1 MQILRVLW
9 LAATIVLGGVNY
21 FAYAQDKAEATP
33 PVPSEQPSAAPEG
46 ADAQTDMTL
55 ERLGELINRVG
66 TDIVK
71 NGNRWQFTVAETPAF
86 VVTDPTADRM
96 RIMIAISEADSLS
109 QDMHLRLMQANFDS
123 ALDARYAIAQNI
135 LWSTFIH
142 PLSPLSEGEFLSGLG
157 QTINLKN
164 SYGKTYSSGAVVY
177 GGGDSQELLG
187 RQLID
192 ELLRK
197 GGEKI

>member
-1 MQILRVLW
+1 MA
-9 LAATIVLGGVNY
+9 LAQNSEVPAPPLQNEQ
-21 FAYAQDKAEATP
+21 ASEPQEDAEAH
-33 PVPSEQPSAAPEG
+33 AG
-46 ADAQTDMTL
+46 MTL
-55 ERLGELINRVG
+55 DTLGELINRVG
-66 TDIVK
+66 TDILK

-86 VVTDPTADRM
+86 VVTDPRADRM

-109 QDMHLRLMQANFDS
+109 EEMHYRLMQANFDS

-142 PLSPLSEGEFLSGLG
+142 PLSPLSEEEFLSGLG

-177 GGGDSQELLG
+177 GGGDSQELMG

>member
-1 MQILRVLW
+1 MA
-9 LAATIVLGGVNY
+9 LAQNDTEPTQPL
-21 FAYAQDKAEATP
+21 Q
-33 PVPSEQPSAAPEG
+33 SEKLSESPE
-46 ADAQTDMTL
+46 DTDTHAGMTL
-55 ERLGELINRVG
+55 DRLGELISRVG

-71 NGNRWQFTVAETPAF
+71 NGNRWQFTVADTPAF
-86 VVTDPTADRM
+86 VVTDPRADRM
-96 RIMIAISEADSLS
+96 RIMIAISEADSLT
-109 QDMHLRLMQANFDS
+109 QEMHHRLMQANFDS

-142 PLSPLSEGEFLSGLG
+142 PLSPLSEKEFLSGLG

-164 SYGKTYSSGAVVY
+164 SYGKTYSSGAIVY
-177 GGGDSQELLG
+177 GGGDSQELMG